1 MKNRKLIF
9 TFIIFIMGIGF
20 FYSYINMEKSAA
32 VESLSH
38 SAIRF
43 HVLANSDTETDQAL
57 KMKVKEKVVDYIYKN
72 TGNFDTVEEAQ
83 NFITG
88 NDNKI
93 KKLATETIHSLGYD
107 YSVTS
112 SFGMQDFPDKAY
124 GDIVFPK
131 GEYTSYTLSIGEGK
145 GHNWWCVLYPPL
157 CFVDAST
164 GVVPDSSKEMLKESL
179 TDQEYDT
186 IVKYR
191 FKYFTFL
198 NKFLD

>member
-1 MKNRKLIF
+1 MKNKKLIF
-9 TFIIFIMGIGF
+9 TFIILIMGIGF
-20 FYSYINMEKSAA
+20 FHTYFNMEKSAA
-32 VESLSH
+32 VENLSH

-43 HVLANSDTETDQAL
+43 HVLANSDTETDQSL
-57 KMKVKEKVVDYIYKN
+57 KMKVKEKVVDYIYQN
-72 TGNFDTVEEAQ
+72 TGSFDTVEEAQ

-93 KKLATETIHSLGYD
+93 KKLAAETIHSLGYD

-112 SFGMQDFPDKAY
+112 SFGMQNFPDKTY

-179 TDQEYDT
+179 TNQEYDT